1 MQDKPK
7 RTFIA
12 IKVIPDHLF
21 LKKYNLIRNKLKHED
36 IRWVNPGNYHI
47 TLRFLGDTPEGE
59 IVKIKEIL
67 DRVVSDIATF
77 NFGIQG
83 IDLFRSIRHPRVLWM
98 GMNNTHALIEL
109 KNKIDEFLN
118 PLFNL
123 PPRQLCRLVD
133 HEWPLE
139 LKDCGLIFADLSVDC
154 PAVGY
159 IAIDGSGHGKRV
171 SVLLVRRARGREL
184 GDILRTTRNREPNIT
199 QRKIPIFGSPWSVLR
214 QGFVRERFDPQ
225 RLDGKLL
232 NRGSEF
238 ELISFGHLPYAQ
250 ECSVGLQLKIILALR
265 TDCSFEKR
273 PCAVPNLAALLGT

>member
-36 IRWVNPGNYHI
+36 IRWVNPGNFHI
-47 TLRFLGDTPEGE
+47 TLRFIGDTPEGE

-123 PPRQLCRLVD
+123 PPNSSFSPHLTLGRMKRINNTEAFRQLIANYREDRFLDMQVR
-133 HEWPLE
+133 EV
-139 LKDCGLIFADLSVDC
+139 IFFE
-154 PAVGY
+154 
-159 IAIDGSGHGKRV
+159 
-171 SVLLVRRARGREL
+171 SVLKRE
-184 GDILRTTRNREPNIT
+184 GAVYEIL
-199 QRKIPIFGSPWSVLR
+199 SLH
-214 QGFVRERFDPQ
+214 
-225 RLDGKLL
+225 KL
-232 NRGSEF
+232 
-238 ELISFGHLPYAQ
+238 
-250 ECSVGLQLKIILALR
+250 
-265 TDCSFEKR
+265 KR
-273 PCAVPNLAALLGT
+273 S